1 MSRRNKR
8 KTKKLQKK
16 YWGIVSAKQLQ
27 KKKMRVFRKKNK
39 LDRKAVEIAKKIHH
53 DPYRA
58 DNEDNNKTIKVDT
71 CSLWDMYADYNL
83 QVMKCLL
90 SVIRKAIVDGFPIEN
105 AYLYEIPYW
114 DKELLIAD
122 FVNKDDLDDCYD
134 LDDCCWHKKDV
145 NIRCIGF
152 FCYYDRMF
160 AQPTK
165 DIMKDGIVTMC
176 EVKTCQEA
184 VSIYDAEGLID

>member
-105 AYLYEIPYW
+105 TYLHEIPYW

-122 FVNKDDLDDCYD
+122 FVNKDDFDDYH
-134 LDDCCWHKKDV
+134 WHKKDV

-152 FCYYDRMF
+152 FCYYDRKF

-184 VSIYDAEGLID
+184 VSIYGAEDGEEVLIN